1 MKKIV
6 FLLIC
11 VILVA
16 GCSVKKVEE
25 LSEAE
30 KFAAEFSISENNP
43 FEYATIDQ
51 ILNIFNN
58 GDGIIF
64 FGNSDDEWCVE
75 SIEIFNDAL
84 EYKNVSKVYYYNP
97 ITIQNKNTKKYR
109 ELIELVKEYSKDEEG
124 KISLDTPEIYVI
136 KGGKI
141 VDHSNCNIDELTS
154 KNEESEVTELDAKE
168 LLRDEYLDLINSY
181 VIKECTGKC

>member
-1 MKKIV
+1 MS
-6 FLLIC
+6 
-11 VILVA
+11 

-51 ILNIFNN
+51 VLNIFNG

-64 FGNSDDEWCVE
+64 FGNSDDEWCIE
-75 SIEIFNDAL
+75 SISMFNDAL
-84 EYKNVSKVYYYNP
+84 EYKNISKVYYYNP

-109 ELIELVKEYSKDEEG
+109 ELIKLTKEYLKEENG
-124 KISLDTPEIYVI
+124 QYNLNTPEIYVV
-136 KGGKI
+136 KNGKI
-141 VDHSNCNIDELTS
+141 IDHSDCNIDELTS
-154 KNEESEVTELDAKE
+154 DNEESSVTEQKAKDK
-168 LLRDEYLDLINSY
+168 LKDEYLDLINSY